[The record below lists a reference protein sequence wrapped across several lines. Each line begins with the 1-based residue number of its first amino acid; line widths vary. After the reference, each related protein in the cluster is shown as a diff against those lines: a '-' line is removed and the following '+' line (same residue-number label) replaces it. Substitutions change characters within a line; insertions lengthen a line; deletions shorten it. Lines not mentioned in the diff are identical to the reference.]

1 MNSLTSNKLD
11 NIINIHSNMLSV
23 KELLNLVNYPINEIY
38 IDKFWD
44 NIENDKWIYIDT
56 EMLKYIGYSDNNIRI
71 GKQKFVNLL
80 NNNFEENIDYKSLFT
95 KDFSM
100 YLVRYKEDNK
110 LDVGNKTKHLIV
122 SPDCFKQTLM
132 LLRTEKSKEI
142 KKYYIELEKI
152 FKFYLQYQSKYQE
165 LKNLETIKELENK
178 DKELEETKRE
188 YKKFIVNQSNKVITL
203 EKDEY
208 IYGTTNNLNA
218 LSNINKFGKS
228 KNLISRL
235 SNFNINSLDE
245 NDFYHFL
252 AVKCY
257 NSTVL
262 ESLIHALLKPFN
274 YKNELYQLHSVPLTK
289 IVNKICTEYNNL
301 TDFVNY
307 YIENEYQNDLTLDV
321 IIPKPL
327 TIEELRNIKNNIEDD
342 IEDDIEE
349 SEESKD
355 NIYRI
360 AVEDNIHI
368 YKGVKLYNCPRCYTF
383 TTVSRNIMLGH
394 LSRVTKCLENKD
406 HDSNNFDIEE
416 SIKKNN
422 IKLYPCTK
430 CNKITFS
437 TPAKLKRHQ
446 YSLTPCTENF
456 RCEYCN
462 LDFRIENDLKAHQNR
477 ISCLKH
483 EQQSK
488 NESEENIDEFDK
500 INKVHIINGME
511 FYKCNLCGLLFKSKQ
526 NLKSHLNRKIKC
538 NDLHVCQLCN
548 RKFHS
553 IENLRKH
560 ERNSTECDKNIFK
573 CGNCNKYFNTNKS
586 LNKHIKLNNCIKNK
600 Y

>member
-44 NIENDKWIYIDT
+44 NIENDKWIYIDN

-71 GKQKFVNLL
+71 GKQKFINLL

-178 DKELEETKRE
+178 DKELRE

-321 IIPKPL
+321 KIPTPL
-327 TIEELRNIKNNIEDD
+327 TIEELRNIKNDIEDD

-406 HDSNNFDIEE
+406 HGPNNFDIEE

-560 ERNSTECDKNIFK
+560 ERNSTECYKNIFK

>member
-1 MNSLTSNKLD
+1 
-11 NIINIHSNMLSV
+11 
-23 KELLNLVNYPINEIY
+23 
-38 IDKFWD
+38 
-44 NIENDKWIYIDT
+44 
-56 EMLKYIGYSDNNIRI
+56 
-71 GKQKFVNLL
+71 
-80 NNNFEENIDYKSLFT
+80 
-95 KDFSM
+95 
-100 YLVRYKEDNK
+100 
-110 LDVGNKTKHLIV
+110 
-122 SPDCFKQTLM
+122 
-132 LLRTEKSKEI
+132 
-142 KKYYIELEKI
+142 
-152 FKFYLQYQSKYQE
+152 
-165 LKNLETIKELENK
+165 
-178 DKELEETKRE
+178 
-188 YKKFIVNQSNKVITL
+188 
-203 EKDEY
+203 
-208 IYGTTNNLNA
+208 
-218 LSNINKFGKS
+218 
-228 KNLISRL
+228 
-235 SNFNINSLDE
+235 
-245 NDFYHFL
+245 
-252 AVKCY
+252 
-257 NSTVL
+257 
-262 ESLIHALLKPFN
+262 
-274 YKNELYQLHSVPLTK
+274 
-289 IVNKICTEYNNL
+289 
-301 TDFVNY
+301 
-307 YIENEYQNDLTLDV
+307 
-321 IIPKPL
+321 
-327 TIEELRNIKNNIEDD
+327 
-342 IEDDIEE
+342 
-349 SEESKD
+349 
-355 NIYRI
+355 
-360 AVEDNIHI
+360 
-368 YKGVKLYNCPRCYTF
+368 
-383 TTVSRNIMLGH
+383 MLGH

-406 HDSNNFDIEE
+406 HDPNNFDIEE

>member
-406 HDSNNFDIEE
+406 HDPNNFDIEE